1 MARLA
6 VETDACRKQS
16 EGHPA
21 LSGETRQL
29 LGTTLRAIYED
40 TCDTQPIPD
49 IQVDLL
55 LRLRQRER
63 ELLRA
68 G

>member
-6 VETDACRKQS
+6 IETDASRKQR

-21 LSGETRQL
+21 LSGEARRL
-29 LGTTLRAIYED
+29 LGTTLRTIYED

-63 ELLRA
+63 ELLRV

>member
-6 VETDACRKQS
+6 VETDACRKQRES
-16 EGHPA
+16 HPA
-21 LSGETRQL
+21 LSDETRQL
-29 LGTTLRAIYED
+29 LGTTLRTIYED

-49 IQVDLL
+49 VQVDLL

-63 ELLRA
+63 ELRRA